1 MNKARVKMVLL
12 ALLVFLIGI
21 QFFQPARTNPQVV
34 PSKALSAHV
43 KIPEKVQ
50 ASLMRS
56 CGDCHS
62 DQTVWPWYSHV
73 APASWM
79 VVDNVNQGRRHMN
92 LQDWEAQPSAKQA
105 NDVLIDVCKEINEK
119 GMPPFTYRIAHKN
132 VKLTQSESDTIC
144 AWSQSFGT
152 ATDQGANHTP

>member
-21 QFFQPARTNPQVV
+21 QFFQPARTNPPAV
-34 PSKALSAHV
+34 PSKALSSHV
-43 KIPEKVQ
+43 PIPENVH

-62 DQTVWPWYSHV
+62 DQTVWPWYSHI
-73 APASWM
+73 APVSWM
-79 VVDNVNQGRRHMN
+79 VVDDVNQGRRHMN
-92 LQDWEAQPSAKQA
+92 FQDWEAQPTPKEA
-105 NDVLIDVCKEINEK
+105 NNVLADVCKEIRQN

-132 VKLTQSESDTIC
+132 VKLTQPESDAIC
-144 AWSQSFGT
+144 AWSQSFATTPEQGT
-152 ATDQGANHTP
+152 AHNP